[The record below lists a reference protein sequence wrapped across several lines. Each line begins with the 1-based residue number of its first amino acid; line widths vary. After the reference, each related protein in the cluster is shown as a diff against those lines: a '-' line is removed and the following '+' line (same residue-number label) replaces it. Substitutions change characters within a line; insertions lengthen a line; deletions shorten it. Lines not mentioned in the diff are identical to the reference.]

1 MSSTVLVPNML
12 TAMMRS
18 YTVGPRI
25 ARSKAIAML
34 KFSAYGDLS
43 IASHEDEGDI

>member
-1 MSSTVLVPNML
+1 
-12 TAMMRS
+12 MRRFIG
-18 YTVGPRI
+18 T
-25 ARSKAIAML
+25 IAML